1 MNRITSMTAGTSS
14 PPPDEFA
21 KEWQDRRLPMR
32 QEHRPDIRA
41 GAVDVYRFRQEPNG
55 GERSAI
61 AAPTG

>member
-1 MNRITSMTAGTSS
+1 
-14 PPPDEFA
+14 
-21 KEWQDRRLPMR
+21 MR